1 MNADN
6 SFADPNARNLVERSR
21 QPQKPG
27 VLRGQVWLTVQT
39 KIKRRNLV
47 ERSRQPQK
55 PGALQGQ
62 VWLTVQ
68 TSQAQQLIHGRAGTP
83 DKPAIIGLVGFAD
96 RLRVIW
102 LAARRDDPYA
112 DWWLIKVHEAIEANE
127 TFIRHRQVELDKH
140 LEQMTGLE
148 VNVAASQHPYRVH
161 LQFAN
166 PYAYRAAQLVASYD
180 RLVCTALTAR
190 HIGLL
195 DGAAYVQVQ
204 QACARKL
211 RALFMLPQGY
221 RLLKI
226 DRDRVRK
233 AMGRSHEARQL
244 MGEVPEAILSGER
257 QAPLVPRQM
266 KFPTAVA
273 GHVGLHPTSP
283 AIRMKTSEVENPDG

>member
-1 MNADN
+1 MNADDP
-6 SFADPNARNLVERSR
+6 FADPNARNLVERSR

-27 VLRGQVWLTVQT
+27 VLH
-39 KIKRRNLV
+39 
-47 ERSRQPQK
+47 
-55 PGALQGQ
+55 GQ

-140 LEQMTGLE
+140 LEQMTGME
-148 VNVAASQHPYRVH
+148 VNVAASEHPYRVP

-226 DRDRVRK
+226 DRDRVQK

-257 QAPLVPRQM
+257 QAPLVPR
-266 KFPTAVA
+266 KRALPTGVA
-273 GHVGLHPTSP
+273 GHVDLHPASTAFRTKP
-283 AIRMKTSEVENPDG
+283 AEVENPDG

>member
-1 MNADN
+1 MNAD
-6 SFADPNARNLVERSR
+6 SSLPRQTGPSLAERSS
-21 QPQKPG
+21 QPKKPG
-27 VLRGQVWLTVQT
+27 VLR
-39 KIKRRNLV
+39 
-47 ERSRQPQK
+47 
-55 PGALQGQ
+55 GQ

-68 TSQAQQLIHGRAGTP
+68 TSQAQQLIHGRGGTP

-127 TFIRHRQVELDKH
+127 TFIRHRQMEQDKH
-140 LEQMTGLE
+140 LEQMTGME
-148 VNVAASQHPYRVH
+148 VNVASSQHPYRVQ

-226 DRDRVRK
+226 DRDMVSK

-244 MGEVPEAILSGER
+244 MGAVPDAILSGDHH
-257 QAPLVPRQM
+257 APLVPRKV
-266 KFPTAVA
+266 KFPSAVT
-273 GHVGLHPTSP
+273 GHVALHPASTVPS
-283 AIRMKTSEVENPDG
+283 AIQPDDENPDG

>member
-1 MNADN
+1 MNTDDP
-6 SFADPNARNLVERSR
+6 FADPNA
-21 QPQKPG
+21 
-27 VLRGQVWLTVQT
+27 
-39 KIKRRNLV
+39 RNLV

-68 TSQAQQLIHGRAGTP
+68 TNQAQQLVHGRAGTP

-127 TFIRHRQVELDKH
+127 TFIRHRQVELDKRM
-140 LEQMTGLE
+140 EQMTGLE
-148 VNVAASQHPYRVH
+148 VNVAASQHPYRVP

-195 DGAAYVQVQ
+195 DGAVIAQVQ

-226 DRDRVRK
+226 DRDAVR
-233 AMGRSHEARQL
+233 MQTGRIHEARQL
-244 MGEVPEAILSGER
+244 MGDVPEAILSGER
-257 QAPLVPRQM
+257 QAPLVPRKM
-266 KFPTAVA
+266 AFPIGVA
-273 GHVGLHPTSP
+273 AHVGLHPTSP
-283 AIRMKTSEVENPDG
+283 ATRMKTSEVENPDG

>member
-1 MNADN
+1 MQSIWKRRRFTKGLLLGSDQVHGFNSDMNAD
-6 SFADPNARNLVERSR
+6 SSLPRQTGPSLAERFS
-21 QPQKPG
+21 QPHKPG

-39 KIKRRNLV
+39 N
-47 ERSRQPQK
+47 
-55 PGALQGQ
+55 
-62 VWLTVQ
+62 
-68 TSQAQQLIHGRAGTP
+68 QAQQLIHGRAGTP

-127 TFIRHRQVELDKH
+127 SFIRHRQMELDKH
-140 LEQMTGLE
+140 LEQMTGME
-148 VNVAASQHPYRVH
+148 VNVGSSQHPYRVP

-226 DRDRVRK
+226 DRDRVQK

-257 QAPLVPRQM
+257 QAQLVPRKM
-266 KFPTAVA
+266 ALPTGVA
-273 GHVGLHPTSP
+273 GHVDLHPASTAFRTKP
-283 AIRMKTSEVENPDG
+283 AEVENPDG

>member
-1 MNADN
+1 MNADDP
-6 SFADPNARNLVERSR
+6 FADPNARNLVERSR

-39 KIKRRNLV
+39 N
-47 ERSRQPQK
+47 
-55 PGALQGQ
+55 
-62 VWLTVQ
+62 
-68 TSQAQQLIHGRAGTP
+68 QAQQLVHGRAGTP

-140 LEQMTGLE
+140 LEQMTGME
-148 VNVAASQHPYRVH
+148 VNVASSQHPYRVQ

-180 RLVCTALTAR
+180 QLVCTALTAR
-190 HIGLL
+190 HIGRL

-226 DRDRVRK
+226 DRDAVR
-233 AMGRSHEARQL
+233 MQTGRIHEARQL
-244 MGEVPEAILSGER
+244 MGDVPEAILSGER
-257 QAPLVPRQM
+257 QAPLVPRQV
-266 KFPTAVA
+266 KVPSAVT
-273 GHVGLHPTSP
+273 GYVGLHPTSP
-283 AIRMKTSEVENPDG
+283 ATRMKTSEVENPDG